1 MKKFFKKRPLNWI
14 TLFWYFSNILIFL
27 YAMSK
32 MYSNLTINGADFGI
46 FFRYIRA
53 IPGILV
59 LLIYMIAD
67 IFLQQFERNKK
78 TTLNDVIKGITD
90 IPKEAASQGI
100 LLFYLKFLW
109 RTVIV
114 GLLKATLLFIASF
127 ILIIILF
134 GIYQILMGIIQ
145 LIINLF

>member
-1 MKKFFKKRPLNWI
+1 MKLFFKKRPLNWI
-14 TLFWYFSNILIFL
+14 TIFWYFSNVLIFL
-27 YAMSK
+27 YAMAL
-32 MYSNLTINGADFGI
+32 MYSNLTINGTDFGI

-59 LLIYMIAD
+59 LLISTIAE

-78 TTLNDVIKGITD
+78 NTLNDIIKSITD
-90 IPKEAASQGI
+90 IPKDAASQG
-100 LLFYLKFLW
+100 LLIFYLKFLW

-114 GLLKATLLFIASF
+114 GLLRATVLLIVSF

-145 LIINLF
+145 LIMNIF